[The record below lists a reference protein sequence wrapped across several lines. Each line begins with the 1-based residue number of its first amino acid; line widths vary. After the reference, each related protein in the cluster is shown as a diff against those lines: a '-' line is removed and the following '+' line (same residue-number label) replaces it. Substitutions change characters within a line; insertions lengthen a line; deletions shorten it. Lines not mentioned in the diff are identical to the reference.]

1 MGTSHSIFT
10 DEEIAD
16 YEYLTY
22 LSKKQIY
29 RAYDRFCE
37 LGSNVDRYKT
47 VSMDEMKDLPE
58 LKVNPFKER
67 IINVFSSCDDLSM
80 SFEDFLDMMSV
91 FSDSSPKSI
100 KVEYAF
106 RIYDFDED
114 DILSPFDLKETIR
127 RLTGEQQLSE
137 EHLGRLVT
145 NIMEE
150 ADLDEDGY
158 LSFAEFEHVISKAP
172 DFVNTFHILL

>member
-1 MGTSHSIFT
+1 MLLDIF
-10 DEEIAD
+10 
-16 YEYLTY
+16 
-22 LSKKQIY
+22 
-29 RAYDRFCE
+29 RAYNRFCE
-37 LGSNVDRYKT
+37 LGPDIDRYHT
-47 VSMDEMKDLPE
+47 VSMDEMKELPE
-58 LKVNPFKER
+58 LKVNPFKDR
-67 IINVFSSCDDLSM
+67 IISVFSSFESLDM

-91 FSDSSPKSI
+91 FSDAAPKSI

-114 DILSPFDLKETIR
+114 DMLSPFDLKETIR

-137 EHLGRLVT
+137 DHLDRLVT

-150 ADLDEDGY
+150 ADLDEDGI